1 MHPNLTQALVAERVR
16 EWRDRAARDQL
27 AKQARQARREATA
40 GAADLPRPRPG
51 FRRPTRRPVVP
62 AAVVPAAV
70 VPAAVVPAADA
81 PAAEAPVAVASG
93 QPTAGDDRQPAGARA
108 A

>member
-1 MHPNLTQALVAERVR
+1 MHPNLTQALVADRVR

-27 AKQARQARREATA
+27 ARQARQARREATA
-40 GAADLPRPRPG
+40 AAADLRRPRPG
-51 FRRPTRRPVVP
+51 SRRPTRRPVVP
-62 AAVVPAAV
+62 GAVVPGAVVPAAE
-70 VPAAVVPAADA
+70 A

-93 QPTAGDDRQPAGARA
+93 QPTVGDDRQPAGARA

>member
-62 AAVVPAAV
+62 AAEVPAAEV
-70 VPAAVVPAADA
+70 
-81 PAAEAPVAVASG
+81 PVAVASG

>member
-40 GAADLPRPRPG
+40 GAA
-51 FRRPTRRPVVP
+51 
-62 AAVVPAAV
+62 
-70 VPAAVVPAADA
+70 
-81 PAAEAPVAVASG
+81 
-93 QPTAGDDRQPAGARA
+93 
-108 A
+108 